1 MCKEI
6 GSTEVALY
14 YNQTENSRKELNI
27 TCTLKESVKNTSCS
41 DMELPKFKKL
51 TYDCGSFLCHILI
64 PLELSEH
71 CTVES
76 TNYTAMLCDNGLPVC
91 ADGQSQTDSQ
101 CVAQMTTTLVLPST
115 TLSTQS
121 NSGLAGATCTFEPTP
136 SFSTTITSSS
146 NAPGCMLGRVS
157 CYIVYIVVGL
167 GALTAMVVL
176 LLVVIIVLVCISVKR
191 GKKEMQGERE
201 YTLVCAVVLK
211 FAV

>member
-6 GSTEVALY
+6 GSTEVTMY
-14 YNQTENSRKELNI
+14 YNQTENPRKELNI
-27 TCTLKESVKNTSCS
+27 ICTLKESVKNASCS

-51 TYDCGSFLCHILI
+51 TYDCDSFLCHILI

-71 CTVES
+71 CTVKS
-76 TNYTAMLCDNGLPVC
+76 TNYTAMLCD
-91 ADGQSQTDSQ
+91 SQ
-101 CVAQMTTTLVLPST
+101 CLAQITTTPVLPST
-115 TLSTQS
+115 TLSAQS

-136 SFSTTITSSS
+136 SFTTTITSSS

-191 GKKEMQGERE
+191 GKKEMQSERE
-201 YTLVCAVVLK
+201 YTLLCAVVLK

>member
-6 GSTEVALY
+6 GSTEVAMY
-14 YNQTENSRKELNI
+14 YNQTENPRKELNI
-27 TCTLKESVKNTSCS
+27 TCTLKESVKNASCS

-71 CTVES
+71 CTVKN
-76 TNYTAMLCDNGLPVC
+76 TNYTAMLCD
-91 ADGQSQTDSQ
+91 SQ
-101 CVAQMTTTLVLPST
+101 CLAQMTTTPVLPST

-121 NSGLAGATCTFEPTP
+121 NSGLAGATCAFEPTP

-167 GALTAMVVL
+167 GALTTMVVL